1 MAVFTTPRSLQYAQS
16 LASQSLGSRQFVA
29 QVPVGASP
37 GILQDAL
44 GPHSS
49 HPPFLNLVLLVFEA
63 VLEVVCVSLPGYIA
77 ARVGMFDADAQKF
90 VANLNVALFTP
101 CLIFMKLGS
110 QLTAEKL
117 TDLAIIPGIFVVQ
130 TAVSYFCAFVVSRCF
145 RFSKRPANF
154 VAAMA
159 VFGNSNSLP
168 ISLIISLSQTLRGL
182 HWDRIPNDNDDEVAA
197 RGILYLLIFQQLGQ
211 LVRWS
216 WGYRVLLAP
225 RERCLEE
232 GANEDGSPRIAHGQ
246 ERYTDNPEQ
255 ADPDEPLIRTRSSSD
270 GSIECPDGS
279 NHGSE
284 EFHSGE
290 ATPVNARTY
299 SYAKLPHS
307 SHEQSLDQSP
317 LLGPPPSGPFLPRQD
332 SRGDILYF
340 PNVEINNQKDS
351 VNQGPVARFKAATF
365 RLGTWI
371 TNSWARGSN
380 AVYSRLPTPMQEALS
395 RCLALSRRF
404 LHGLW
409 DFMNPPLWAM
419 LVAII
424 VASVPSLQRLF
435 FGDGTFVQNSVTSAI
450 SQNGQVAVPLI
461 LVVLGANLERNT
473 IPQEAL
479 EDTKDAGEEKRL
491 IIASL
496 LARMLLPTIIMT
508 PLLALLAKYVPVSI
522 VDDPIFIIVC
532 FLLTGAP
539 SALQLAQICQINNVY
554 VGAMSKLLFQSYV
567 VWILPSTLVLV
578 MCALEVVEWA
588 AV

>member
-1 MAVFTTPRSLQYAQS
+1 MALFSSPRSFQNAQS
-16 LASQSLGSRQFVA
+16 LTSRQFVT
-29 QVPVGASP
+29 QTQMGVNP
-37 GILQDAL
+37 GILQDVSS
-44 GPHSS
+44 PHSN
-49 HPPFLNLVLLVFEA
+49 HPPFLHLVLLVFEA

-101 CLIFMKLGS
+101 CLIFTKLGS

-117 TDLAIIPGIFVVQ
+117 TDLAIIPLIFIVQ
-130 TAVSYFCAFVVSRCF
+130 TAVSYSCAFLVSRCF
-145 RFSKRPANF
+145 RFKKRPSNF

-168 ISLIISLSQTLRGL
+168 ISLVISLSQTLNGL

-225 RERCLEE
+225 KERYIEE
-232 GANEDGSPRIAHGQ
+232 AERDGGETLVVQGQ
-246 ERYTDNPEQ
+246 ERYTDNPGQ
-255 ADPDEPLIRTRSSSD
+255 VDPDEPLIRTRDSSD
-270 GSIECPDGS
+270 GSTEHSTGSNDGS
-279 NHGSE
+279 DV
-284 EFHSGE
+284 FHSGE
-290 ATPVNARTY
+290 ATPVNTPTY
-299 SYAKLPHS
+299 SYTKLPQSGHDDQAQ
-307 SHEQSLDQSP
+307 EQSP
-317 LLGPPPSGPFLPRQD
+317 ILGPPPNGPFLPRQD

-340 PNVEINNQKDS
+340 PNVE
-351 VNQGPVARFKAATF
+351 VNPHDNPSEQGPLS
-365 RLGTWI
+365 RLKTSMSRLRVRTASG
-371 TNSWARGSN
+371 WARWTGVLYN
-380 AVYSRLPTPMQEALS
+380 RLPTSVQKALS
-395 RCLALSRRF
+395 RCSNSASRFVR
-404 LHGLW
+404 GVW

-424 VASVPSLQRLF
+424 VASVPSLQQLF
-435 FGDGTFVQNSVTSAI
+435 FDDGTFIRNSVTRAI
-450 SQNGQVAVPLI
+450 NQNGQVAVPLI

-479 EDTKDAGEEKRL
+479 EDTENAETEKKL

-496 LARMLLPTIIMT
+496 LARMLLPTIIMA
-508 PLLALLAKYVPVSI
+508 PFLALIAKYVPVSI

-539 SALQLAQICQINNVY
+539 SALQLAQICQINNTY

-567 VWILPSTLVLV
+567 VWILPSTLILV

-588 AV
+588 A